1 MSSFNW
7 VISDATEDAALV
19 TQGGAVDLEDAKVVA
34 TVPPWHVQPSDG
46 SGALVP
52 QPGGEVELAESHRD
66 LRSTIRPWVVN
77 FAVILLVVVTGFVLV
92 LDVWR
97 ENVTF
102 ERFLY
107 VLTSFIAGFRA
118 GSLKGP
124 NEGINRNQR
133 WPEDAQVGKGG

>member
-1 MSSFNW
+1 MPQFNW
-7 VISDATEDAALV
+7 VITDATDDYAPV
-19 TQGGAVDLEDAKVVA
+19 VQGGAVDLEDAKVVT
-34 TVPPWHVQPSDG
+34 TVSPWHVQPPDG
-46 SGALVP
+46 SVALVP

-66 LRSTIRPWVVN
+66 LRRTISPWVVN
-77 FAVILLVVVTGFVLV
+77 FAVIVLVVVTGFILV

-118 GSLKGP
+118 GSLKAP
-124 NEGINRNQR
+124 HEGVQRNQR
-133 WPEDAQVGKGG
+133 PGV

>member
-7 VISDATEDAALV
+7 AITDATEDYAPV
-19 TQGGAVDLEDAKVVA
+19 VQGGAVDLEDAKVVT
-34 TVPPWHVQPSDG
+34 TVPPWHVEPPDG
-46 SGALVP
+46 SVALVP

-66 LRSTIRPWVVN
+66 LRRTISPWVVN
-77 FAVILLVVVTGFVLV
+77 FAVIVLVVVTGFILV

-107 VLTSFIAGFRA
+107 VLTSFIAGFRLA
-118 GSLKGP
+118 ASKHHTKGSSETNGR
-124 NEGINRNQR
+124 GIQ
-133 WPEDAQVGKGG
+133 

>member
-7 VISDATEDAALV
+7 VITDATEDYAPVA
-19 TQGGAVDLEDAKVVA
+19 QGGAVDLEDAKVVT
-34 TVPPWHVQPSDG
+34 TVSPWHVQPPDG
-46 SGALVP
+46 SVALVP

-66 LRSTIRPWVVN
+66 LRRTISPWVVN
-77 FAVILLVVVTGFVLV
+77 FAVIVLVVVTGFILV

-107 VLTSFIAGFRA
+107 VLTSFIAGFRLA
-118 GSLKGP
+118 ASKHHTKGSSETNGR
-124 NEGINRNQR
+124 GIQ
-133 WPEDAQVGKGG
+133 